1 MRSSSNY
8 LQRNFGVMNP
18 NDVMRDA
25 ETVLEYAKENYI
37 QLRDSFRNVSQ
48 KNNIS
53 VKVLVHGES
62 LGGMV
67 ASYIAM

>member
-1 MRSSSNY
+1 
-8 LQRNFGVMNP
+8 MNP

-37 QLRDSFRNVSQ
+37 QLRDSSRNVSQ
-48 KNNIS
+48 KNNIN

>member
-1 MRSSSNY
+1 
-8 LQRNFGVMNP
+8 MNP
-18 NDVMRDA
+18 NDVMKDA
-25 ETVLEYAKENYI
+25 EIVLEYAKENYI

-48 KNNIS
+48 KNNIN

-67 ASYIAM
+67 ASYIAMQSNIK